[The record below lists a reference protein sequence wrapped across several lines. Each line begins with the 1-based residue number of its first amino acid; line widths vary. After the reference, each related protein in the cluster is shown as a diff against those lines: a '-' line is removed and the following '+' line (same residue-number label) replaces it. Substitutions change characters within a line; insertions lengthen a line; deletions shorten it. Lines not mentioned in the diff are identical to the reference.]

1 MSKDINKSFLG
12 VKNSVNGKRW
22 ISRLEDERLAA
33 ALAQRLEVHE
43 VVGRV
48 LAARNVGL
56 DTASS
61 FLNPKLK
68 TMLPN
73 PTHLIDMQSSVNRII
88 RAIEDGET
96 IGVLG
101 DYDVDG
107 ATSSSLIVRFFSDLG
122 LTTPVYI
129 PDRQNEG
136 YGPNLPGLLNLKE
149 KGARVVI
156 TVDCGTTAFAPL
168 EAAVE
173 AGIDIIVVDHHV
185 AEPQLPKGARVVN
198 PNRADEESTCGQLA
212 AVGVT
217 FLLIVALNRT
227 LREKNWYNQ
236 ERPEPNLM
244 SWLDLVALGTI
255 CDVVPL
261 TGLNRALVKQGLKVL
276 ASRGN
281 IGIAALAEVANVDK
295 ALDAYHAGFVLGP
308 RVNAGGRVGD
318 SALGVKLLTTEDQ
331 SEAKAIASLLDEYNT
346 ERREIESAVLE
357 AAMAQ
362 AEEQTKNDRP
372 VIIVAGENWHPGVIG
387 IVAGRLRERFNKP
400 SCVLALSKGMGKG
413 SGRSIKGVALGP
425 AVIAAHQAGILVNG
439 GGHTMAAGFTVKEDK
454 LPELDEFLVAHISRQ
469 LDGKKILPTLMLDG
483 VLSPTGASAELIEL
497 LECVGPFGSGNP
509 RPRFGF
515 PQVRV
520 VNSGIVGKDHVR
532 CVLTGVDGGGSL
544 QAIAFRSA
552 GTPLGNALID
562 TRGLPLHVAGNLRIN
577 EWQGRISPQLFID
590 DVASA

>member
-12 VKNSVNGKRW
+12 VESSVNGKRW

-56 DTASS
+56 EAASS

-88 RAIEDGET
+88 KAIEDNET

-107 ATSSSLIVRFFSDLG
+107 ATSSSLIVRFFSELG
-122 LTTPVYI
+122 LTVPVYI
-129 PDRQNEG
+129 PDRQKEG
-136 YGPNLPGLLNLKE
+136 YGPNLPGLLNLQA

-156 TVDCGTTAFAPL
+156 TVDCGTTAFGPL
-168 EAAVE
+168 EAAAE

-217 FLLIVALNRT
+217 FLLIVALNRA
-227 LREKNWYNQ
+227 LREKDWYNQ

-261 TGLNRALVKQGLKVL
+261 TGLDRALVKQGLKVL
-276 ASRGN
+276 ASREN

-295 ALDAYHAGFVLGP
+295 ALDAYHAGFILGP

-331 SEAKAIASLLDEYNT
+331 SEAKAIASLLDDYNT

-357 AAMAQ
+357 SAMAQ
-362 AEEQTKNDRP
+362 AEEQTKDDRP
-372 VIIVAGENWHPGVIG
+372 VIIVAGKNWHPGVIG
-387 IVAGRLRERFNKP
+387 IVAGRLRERFDKP
-400 SCVLALSKGMGKG
+400 SCVLALSKGIGKG
-413 SGRSIKGVALGP
+413 SGRSVKGVALGP
-425 AVIAAHQAGILVNG
+425 AVIAANQAGILVNG
-439 GGHTMAAGFTVKEDK
+439 GGHNMAAGFTVKEDK

-483 VLSPTGASAELIEL
+483 VLSPAGASAELIEL

-532 CVLTGVDGGGSL
+532 CVLAGVDGGGSL
-544 QAIAFRSA
+544 KAIAFRSA
-552 GTPLGNALID
+552 GTPLGNALLD
-562 TRGLPLHVAGNLRIN
+562 TRGLPLHVAGNLRKN
-577 EWQGRISPQLFID
+577 EWHGKVSPQLFID